1 MNKLKRVRVAFQGE
15 LGAYSERAARKFFNK
30 VNLDLKPCSTF
41 VHVFHEVENLSV
53 DYGVVPV
60 ENTLNGGIREVFNLL
75 GEHKVFVIGEIKLK
89 ISHVLVAKKEAA
101 FSGIKKVY
109 SHPQAL
115 MQCRDFLRKSHLKA
129 VEFYDTAGAARHIAE
144 MNDLSAAAISS
155 EEAAEHYGLK
165 VLRKRIE
172 NNSENYTRFVII
184 SPKFSVEK
192 NADKTTVIFTLR
204 NMPGALYRALS
215 VFAIRDIDLLAID
228 SIPLMGK
235 LWEYRFYIDF
245 RGSIAEPRCRHAVD
259 NLSELSHNVKVVGSF
274 KSGET
279 VT

>member
-1 MNKLKRVRVAFQGE
+1 MKRLKKIKVAFQGE
-15 LGAYSERAARKFFNK
+15 LGAYSERAAKKFFNQAK
-30 VNLDLKPCSTF
+30 LELKPCLTF
-41 VHVFHEVENLSV
+41 AGVFHEVENSFT

-75 GEHKVFVIGEIKLK
+75 GEHKVFIIGEIKLK
-89 ISHVLVAKKEAA
+89 ISHVLVANKNAH
-101 FSGIKKVY
+101 FSGIRRVY

-115 MQCRDFLRKSHLKA
+115 MQCRDFLRQNHLKP
-129 VEFYDTAGAARHIAE
+129 VEFYDTAGAAKHVAE
-144 MNDLSAAAISS
+144 MDDLTAAAISS

-172 NNSENYTRFVII
+172 NNSENYTRFVVI
-184 SPKFSVEK
+184 STKFTVAK

-215 VFAIRDIDLLAID
+215 VFAIRDIDLLSID
-228 SIPLMGK
+228 SIPLSGK

-245 RGSIAEPRCRHAVD
+245 KGSIAEPRCKHAVE
-259 NLSELSHNVKVVGSF
+259 NLGELSHNVKVVGSF

-279 VT
+279 IS